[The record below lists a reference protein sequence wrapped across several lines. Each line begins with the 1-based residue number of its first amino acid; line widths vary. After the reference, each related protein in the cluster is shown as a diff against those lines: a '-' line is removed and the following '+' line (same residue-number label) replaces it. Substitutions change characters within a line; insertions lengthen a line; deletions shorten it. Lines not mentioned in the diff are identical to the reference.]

1 METQNEKQSFP
12 NVNQSIRLVI
22 RLILL
27 SILFALPFAIVQ
39 ILSVKLFD
47 NQTDLFESIATL
59 VAYVIP
65 FVMVCQLGLKRI
77 RKFDNPDFKLRF
89 SLIDIKT
96 SLIIVFM
103 TIALIFVMDPISNLI
118 PMPEFFKEIM
128 ENAFKIDVYGFL
140 VVVIAAPIF
149 EEVLYRGIILEGFLK
164 NYTPWKAILWSALLF
179 GASHLNPWQAIPG
192 IGAGI
197 LMAWIYWRTK
207 SILPGILIH
216 FTNNLI
222 GFLMIAYTDK
232 EVESFYQYFDSK
244 ALYFALFVASLFLL
258 YLGYRMISA
267 KAVVEYKPLA
277 NSQEFETTQIQ

>member
-1 METQNEKQSFP
+1 MDTQNEKQSFP

-27 SILFALPFAIVQ
+27 SILFAIPFVIVM
-39 ILSVKLFD
+39 ILSDKLFH
-47 NQTDLFESIATL
+47 NQTEQLESISTL

-65 FVMVCQLGLKRI
+65 FFIVCQLGLKRI

-103 TIALIFVMDPISNLI
+103 TLALIFVMDPISNLI
-118 PMPEFFKEIM
+118 PMPDFFKEIM
-128 ENAFKIDVYGFL
+128 ENAFKIDIYGFL

-164 NYTPWKAILWSALLF
+164 NYTPWKAILWSAILF

-222 GFLMIAYTDK
+222 GFLWIAYADK
-232 EVESFYQYFDSK
+232 DFESFYQYFDSK

-258 YLGYRMISA
+258 YLGYKMISA
-267 KAVVEYKPLA
+267 KAIVEFKPLT
-277 NSQEFETTQIQ
+277 NSQEFERAQIQ